1 MELESKMMLGQQFC
15 EFAIREQQGLL
26 FSAGQKKIGSRFGIR
41 GPKQNKR
48 IVAAARLASG
58 WTKDRVVVP

>member
-1 MELESKMMLGQQFC
+1 MELKSKMMLGQQFC
-15 EFAIREQQGLL
+15 EFAIGGQQALL

-41 GPKQNKR
+41 DPKHNKG
-48 IVAAARLASG
+48 IVAAAPLASG